1 MQNFRNHSNVLN
13 SSASASA
20 RCIYSAKRSYQMHL
34 SGKGSALTPIR
45 LITGA
50 NIHKFKPDN
59 NSQNLLKLYRGD
71 GAVGWSVR
79 LGSGRLGVR
88 IPAATDLSRK
98 NR

>member
-1 MQNFRNHSNVLN
+1 MIFNICADTKNVLDKK
-13 SSASASA
+13 SF
-20 RCIYSAKRSYQMHL
+20 
-34 SGKGSALTPIR
+34 IR

-59 NSQNLLKLYRGD
+59 NSQNLRKTLPRRWRSGLERF
-71 GAVGWSVR
+71 R

-98 NR
+98 NS